1 MFSSKKI
8 RLRRTFADESIGFDD
23 EDVDVDSNL
32 LDFFELHTID
42 DDKDGGGGGD
52 DGEFRQNNGG
62 DIEAIGR
69 GDDGDD
75 DDDDVE
81 ENRLP
86 E

>member
-42 DDKDGGGGGD
+42 DDKDGGGD